1 MGTPET
7 GIVCC
12 PSRDD
17 HDRVIMFASNRLQTQ
32 KLYKNIACLEK
43 ITLDTQHFIRVVEQS
58 PFRPAPAVEFFCR
71 EGRGMY
77 GFLARFFFLL
87 FSGRQRSFLTF
98 LEHYLGAR
106 VFFCAPVFSFS
117 LYSSGYV
124 PGHFFVLFFVGIVK
138 QCVLYWCIPV
148 LLSKFFLPFVIRHSF
163 G

>member
-106 VFFCAPVFSFS
+106 VFFLCPRFFFFFVQQWVCPRSFFCTFFCRFCNAVRIILVYTGPSVEVFSS
-117 LYSSGYV
+117 VCY
-124 PGHFFVLFFVGIVK
+124 K
-138 QCVLYWCIPV
+138 A
-148 LLSKFFLPFVIRHSF
+148 
-163 G
+163 